1 MEREGDFDL
10 FAEIIN
16 TLSNWLY
23 TYILIILLLGAGV
36 FFTIKTRFVQFRCLR
51 EAIRVVKEPS
61 DDKESISSFQALM
74 VSTRP
79 EWEREILREFQQPSA
94 SEEQG
99 PCSGCGWWPF

>member
-36 FFTIKTRFVQFRCLR
+36 FFTIKH
-51 EAIRVVKEPS
+51 
-61 DDKESISSFQALM
+61 
-74 VSTRP
+74 
-79 EWEREILREFQQPSA
+79 
-94 SEEQG
+94 
-99 PCSGCGWWPF
+99 SGDMSRTF

>member
-61 DDKESISSFQALM
+61 DDKESISS
-74 VSTRP
+74 STARDCIKQYNHRP
-79 EWEREILREFQQPSA
+79 KYSTNGAQKGFFFREFI
-94 SEEQG
+94 
-99 PCSGCGWWPF
+99 C